1 MEETTAIMGT
11 AILTGNKN
19 VMATDMVNRFNLKIH
34 LKSTLSHL
42 SLGKLL
48 LSCQKAKKA
57 ATSMAIPI
65 ATAKTNKFRLRLS
78 QKA

>member
-48 LSCQKAKKA
+48 LSCQKA